1 VSVTRDQE
9 REPLTDEDVQY
20 VQALADIA
28 GNTLSTARVLADSA
42 LVMEELRQQADLMEY
57 MSDALIACDAERRI
71 VSWNTGAEHIYGYT
85 RAEAIGCDVFALLA
99 TQFFASDGV
108 PAEADDVLAEA
119 HGTGSWRGELR
130 ERRADGAPL
139 TIMSSLTARL
149 DHGHLPSGLVV
160 VNRDVTDQR
169 REEHRALHDALTGLP
184 NRRMLNH
191 RLYDSFARAC
201 RNNWSLAVLFIDLDG
216 FKPINDT
223 YGHAAGDEVL
233 KATATR
239 LAHLVR
245 RTDTVARLGGDEFVV
260 VLEDAGTVRNISD
273 IADRLVET
281 VAAPIEIGSTT
292 VVVRPSIGIV
302 VAEGSEGL
310 ETTPEQLLEAA
321 DEAMYVA
328 KRQRL
333 GIWLSPA

>member
-1 VSVTRDQE
+1 
-9 REPLTDEDVQY
+9 
-20 VQALADIA
+20 
-28 GNTLSTARVLADSA
+28 
-42 LVMEELRQQADLMEY
+42 
-57 MSDALIACDAERRI
+57 
-71 VSWNTGAEHIYGYT
+71 
-85 RAEAIGCDVFALLA
+85 
-99 TQFFASDGV
+99 
-108 PAEADDVLAEA
+108 
-119 HGTGSWRGELR
+119 
-130 ERRADGAPL
+130 
-139 TIMSSLTARL
+139 MSSLTARL
-149 DHGHLPSGLVV
+149 DHEQLPSGLVV

-201 RNNWSLAVLFIDLDG
+201 RNNWTLAVLFIDLDG

-260 VLEDAGTVRNISD
+260 VLEDAGTVRNISE

-281 VAAPIEIGSTT
+281 VAAPIEIGSTA